1 MTEITVVPARTLL
14 RARKAAVIAAVMLLQ
29 AAAAYAQDPGPIT
42 EFANITVTPQASVP
56 IGTLAVLPSNGDNG
70 TVTYNFSVFAGE
82 SFSQTIPVEFCQA
95 STGGSAWSTYDMG
108 ILASNGSALVVPT
121 ATPVQFSNGEVSCK
135 TLNIDVNT
143 GPLLLQNPA
152 VAQIRQR
159 LIRLVKTG
167 QSPASPDVRV
177 RNEGFDG
184 YKPSSIVVRIT
195 VNPIPESVACWLTDS
210 SGEFLA
216 DINGD
221 PVDESGSDAG
231 TFTLVVNPKK
241 IEVATNPGQFY
252 FNMSW
257 WNRSN
262 ATRTVVGNIPA
273 ASLVNLV
280 TQGRNSL
287 HSALFQG
294 MIDQTDFQAYFSCA
308 NDGSDCY
315 STPHG
320 NSGVSAPIAVPAKAT
335 LLLTYHLEWAKT
347 RSKFPAGCVDTGSG
361 YRCPISALGI
371 INEGT
376 AEVARCSA
384 SATGYPK

>member
-1 MTEITVVPARTLL
+1 MSCMRT
-14 RARKAAVIAAVMLLQ
+14 
-29 AAAAYAQDPGPIT
+29 AAAAAALAMVNTIAFAADPGPIT
-42 EFANITVTPQASVP
+42 EFANITVTPKASVP
-56 IGTLAVLPSNGDNG
+56 IGTIAVLPSNGDNG

-82 SFSQTIPVEFCQA
+82 SFSQTIPVEFCQT
-95 STGGSAWSTYDMG
+95 STGGSAWSSYDMG
-108 ILASNGSALVVPT
+108 VLASNGSALVVPT
-121 ATPVQFSNGEVSCK
+121 ATPIQFANGEVSCK

-143 GPLLLQNPA
+143 GPLNLPNPA
-152 VAQIRQR
+152 NPVIRQR
-159 LIRLVKTG
+159 LIRLVKTA
-167 QSPASPDVRV
+167 QDPVSPDVRV

-221 PVDESGSDAG
+221 PVDESGSSAG
-231 TFTLVVNPKK
+231 TFTLIVNAKK

-262 ATRTVVGNIPA
+262 APRTVVGNIPTS
-273 ASLVNLV
+273 SLVNLAA
-280 TQGRNSL
+280 QGRNSL

-294 MIDQTDFQAYFSCA
+294 MIDQSDFQTYFSCA

-320 NSGVSAPIAVPAKAT
+320 NSGVTAPITVPAKAT
-335 LLLTYHLEWAKT
+335 MLLTYHLEWSRI

-371 INEGT
+371 ITEGG
-376 AEVARCSA
+376 AEIARCSA

>member
-1 MTEITVVPARTLL
+1 MTETAVLL
-14 RARKAAVIAAVMLLQ
+14 TQAFSRARKTAVVVAFAAVQAV
-29 AAAAYAQDPGPIT
+29 AAYAADPGPIT
-42 EFANITVTPQASVP
+42 EFANITVTPRASVP
-56 IGTLAVLPSNGDNG
+56 LGTIAVLPSNGDNG
-70 TVTYNFSVFAGE
+70 TVTYNFSVYAGE
-82 SFSQTIPVEFCQA
+82 TFSQAIPVEFCQT

-108 ILASNGSALVVPT
+108 VLASNGSALVVPT

-135 TLNIDVNT
+135 TLNIDVTT

-152 VAQIRQR
+152 VPLIRQR
-159 LIRLVKTG
+159 LIRLVKTD
-167 QSPASPDVRV
+167 QAPASPDVRV

-221 PVDESGSDAG
+221 PVDESGSTRG

-241 IEVATNPGQFY
+241 VEVATNPGQFY

-257 WNRSN
+257 WNRGN
-262 ATRTVVGNIPA
+262 ATRTVVGTIPSS
-273 ASLVNLV
+273 SLVNLV

-294 MIDQTDFQAYFSCA
+294 MINQTDFQAYFACA

-320 NSGVSAPIAVPAKAT
+320 NSGVTAPIAVPAKAT

-347 RSKFPAGCVDTGSG
+347 RSIFPAGCVNTGSG

-371 INEGT
+371 ISESG
-376 AEVARCSA
+376 AELARCAS

>member
-1 MTEITVVPARTLL
+1 MTETAVLATRALARVT
-14 RARKAAVIAAVMLLQ
+14 AAVAAFAAVHAPSAN
-29 AAAAYAQDPGPIT
+29 AADPGPIT
-42 EFANITVTPQASVP
+42 EFANISVAPGPTVPL
-56 IGTLAVLPSNGDNG
+56 GTIAVLPSNGDNG

-95 STGGSAWSTYDMG
+95 STGGSAWSSYDMG
-108 ILASNGSALVVPT
+108 ILASNGSPLVVPT
-121 ATPVQFSNGEVSCK
+121 ATPIQFANGEVSCK

-143 GPLLLQNPA
+143 GPLLLPNAPNP
-152 VAQIRQR
+152 VIRQR
-159 LIRLVKTG
+159 LIRLVKTA
-167 QSPASPDVRV
+167 QQPVSPDVRV

-216 DINGD
+216 DIYGN
-221 PVDESGSDAG
+221 PVDESGSDKG

-262 ATRTVVGNIPA
+262 AARTVVGNIPT

-294 MIDQTDFQAYFSCA
+294 MIDQTDFQNYFSCA

-320 NSGVSAPIAVPAKAT
+320 NSGVTAPIAVPAKAT

-347 RSKFPAGCVDTGSG
+347 RQKFPAGCVDTGSG

-371 INEGT
+371 ISEGST
-376 AEVARCSA
+376 ELARCSA
-384 SATGYPK
+384 SATGFPK

>member
-1 MTEITVVPARTLL
+1 MTEVTVLPTRALT
-14 RARKAAVIAAVMLLQ
+14 RARRFAVIAAAIAFQ
-29 AAAAYAQDPGPIT
+29 TGAAFAMDPGPIT
-42 EFANITVTPQASVP
+42 EFANITVTPKASIP
-56 IGTLAVLPSNGDNG
+56 IGTVAVLPSNGDNG

-82 SFSQTIPVEFCQA
+82 SFSQTIPVEFCQQ

-108 ILASNGSALVVPT
+108 ILASNGSPLVVPT
-121 ATPVQFSNGEVSCK
+121 ATPIQFANGEVSCK
-135 TLNIDVNT
+135 TLNIDVST
-143 GPLLLQNPA
+143 GPLLLQNPTTP
-152 VAQIRQR
+152 VIRQR
-159 LIRLVKTG
+159 LIRLVKTA
-167 QSPASPDVRV
+167 QDPVAPDVRV

-184 YKPSSIVVRIT
+184 YKPQSIVVRIT

-216 DINGD
+216 DIYGE
-221 PVDESGSDAG
+221 PVDESGSNAG
-231 TFTLVVNPKK
+231 TFALVVNGKGV
-241 IEVATNPGQFY
+241 EVATNPGQFY

-262 ATRTVVGNIPA
+262 APRTVVGNIPT
-273 ASLVNLV
+273 ASLVNLI

-287 HSALFQG
+287 HSAIFQG
-294 MIDQTDFQAYFSCA
+294 MIDQTDFQTYFACA

-320 NSGVSAPIAVPAKAT
+320 NSGVTAPITVPGKAT
-335 LLLTYHLEWAKT
+335 LLLTYHLEWAKI
-347 RSKFPAGCVDTGSG
+347 RSKFPAGCTNTGSG

-371 INEGT
+371 INEGA

>member
-1 MTEITVVPARTLL
+1 MIKTTVLPARRRS
-14 RARKAAVIAAVMLLQ
+14 RARKIGLIAAAI
-29 AAAAYAQDPGPIT
+29 AAQMPAAFAADPGPIT
-42 EFANITVTPQASVP
+42 EFANITVAPQASVP
-56 IGTLAVLPSNGDNG
+56 IGAVAVLPTNGDNA

-82 SFSQTIPVEFCQA
+82 AFSQTIPVEFCQT
-95 STGGSAWSTYDMG
+95 STGGGAWSTYDMG
-108 ILASNGSALVVPT
+108 ILASNGSSLVVPS
-121 ATPVQFSNGEVSCK
+121 ATPIQFANGEVSCK

-143 GPLLLQNPA
+143 GPLLLTNPPNA
-152 VAQIRQR
+152 VIRQR
-159 LIRLVKTG
+159 LIRLVKTA
-167 QSPASPDVRV
+167 QDPVSPDVRV
-177 RNEGFDG
+177 CNAGFEG
-184 YKPSSIVVRIT
+184 YNQSSIVERIT

-216 DINGD
+216 DINGE
-221 PVDESGSDAG
+221 PVDDSGSSAG
-231 TFTLVVNPKK
+231 TFSLVVNPKQ

-262 ATRTVVGNIPA
+262 APRTVVGSIPT
-273 ASLVNLV
+273 ASIVNLV

-287 HSALFQG
+287 HSAIFQG
-294 MIDQTDFQAYFSCA
+294 MIDQADFQNYFSCA

-320 NSGVSAPIAVPAKAT
+320 NSGVTAPITVPGKAT

-347 RSKFPAGCVDTGSG
+347 RSKFPAGCTNTGSG

-371 INEGT
+371 ISEGA